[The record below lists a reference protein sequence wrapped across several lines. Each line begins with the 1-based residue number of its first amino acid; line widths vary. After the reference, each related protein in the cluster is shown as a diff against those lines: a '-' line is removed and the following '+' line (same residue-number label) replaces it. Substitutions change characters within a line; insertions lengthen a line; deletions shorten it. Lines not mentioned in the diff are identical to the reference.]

1 MVEAMEKLDSII
13 TTTYQYN
20 DKYLIDVVENKEEEF
35 FEAWLYAKDN
45 TIKLAI
51 LMVPKNN
58 IEFKDIVLNESAFLA
73 LVASS
78 IESQN
83 MIEMYEAEAEQ

>member
-78 IESQN
+78 IEGQN
-83 MIEMYEAEAEQ
+83 MIEMYEAEAE